1 MTGEN
6 EKTTMLQGRG
16 INKYYGAKQQRRQV
30 LHDVDIDVRSGECL
44 AVIGGSGSGKTTLTR
59 VLLGLEHA
67 EAGEITYFGKPVQ
80 GEVAGELRRSC
91 GLVFQSPFGSL
102 DPRWRVG
109 RSVAEPLR
117 LHHPDWSQERIAER
131 VSEAFRMVSLDPA
144 AYENRFPVDLSGGQ
158 AQRVAIARAIADHP
172 KVLLADEPMS
182 AVDVAART
190 QILASFAAIRSG
202 EPDMA
207 LIMVSHDLGVVQH
220 IADRIM
226 VLHDGCVEEC
236 GLTETV
242 LHHPTSDYTK
252 RLLDAASL

>member
-16 INKYYGAKQQRRQV
+16 ISKYYGAKQQRRQV

-67 EAGEITYFGKPVQ
+67 ETGEITYFGKPVQ
-80 GEVAGELRRSC
+80 GEAAGELRRSC

-190 QILASFAAIRSG
+190 RFSHRSLRFVAANLIW
-202 EPDMA
+202 A
-207 LIMVSHDLGVVQH
+207 LIMVSHEFWEWCAYRRSHYGV
-220 IADRIM
+220 AR
-226 VLHDGCVEEC
+226 
-236 GLTETV
+236 
-242 LHHPTSDYTK
+242 
-252 RLLDAASL
+252 RLR

>member
-16 INKYYGAKQQRRQV
+16 ISKYYGAKQQRRQV

-67 EAGEITYFGKPVQ
+67 ETGEITYFGKPVQ

-144 AYENRFPVDLSGGQ
+144 A
-158 AQRVAIARAIADHP
+158 
-172 KVLLADEPMS
+172 
-182 AVDVAART
+182 
-190 QILASFAAIRSG
+190 
-202 EPDMA
+202 
-207 LIMVSHDLGVVQH
+207 
-220 IADRIM
+220 
-226 VLHDGCVEEC
+226 
-236 GLTETV
+236 
-242 LHHPTSDYTK
+242 
-252 RLLDAASL
+252 

>member
-1 MTGEN
+1 MTGEKRKN
-6 EKTTMLQGRG
+6 HNAARSRHQQILRCETTASSGAARWLISTYVRG
-16 INKYYGAKQQRRQV
+16 MPCGDRR
-30 LHDVDIDVRSGECL
+30 
-44 AVIGGSGSGKTTLTR
+44 SGSGKTTLTR

-67 EAGEITYFGKPVQ
+67 ETGEITYFGKPVQ

-182 AVDVAART
+182 AVDVAARSRFSHRS
-190 QILASFAAIRSG
+190 LRFVAAN
-202 EPDMA
+202 
-207 LIMVSHDLGVVQH
+207 LIC
-220 IADRIM
+220 R
-226 VLHDGCVEEC
+226 
-236 GLTETV
+236 
-242 LHHPTSDYTK
+242 
-252 RLLDAASL
+252 

>member
-16 INKYYGAKQQRRQV
+16 ISKYYGAKQQRRQV

-67 EAGEITYFGKPVQ
+67 ETGEITYFGKPVQ

-158 AQRVAIARAIADHP
+158 AQRVAIARALALNPDVLFFDEP
-172 KVLLADEPMS
+172 TSALDPELTKGVLKVIRDLADEHMTMVIVTHEMS
-182 AVDVAART
+182 FARDVA
-190 QILASFAAIRSG
+190 
-202 EPDMA
+202 D
-207 LIMVSHDLGVVQH
+207 H
-220 IADRIM
+220 IIFM
-226 VLHDGCVEEC
+226 DGGYIVEE
-236 GLTETV
+236 GPAEQV
-242 LHHPTSDYTK
+242 INNPQQERTK
-252 RLLDAASL
+252 LFLANYGD